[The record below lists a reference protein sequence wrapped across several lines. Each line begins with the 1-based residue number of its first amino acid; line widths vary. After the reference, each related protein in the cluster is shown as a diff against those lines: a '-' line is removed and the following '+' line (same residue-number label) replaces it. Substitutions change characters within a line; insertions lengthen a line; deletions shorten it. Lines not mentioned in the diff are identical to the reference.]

1 MASTPPAVFYERLFL
16 NPPRHHGGAYIIAE
30 VEAGAYDQADG
41 DEHRWV
47 SSTLRIS
54 DCSRV
59 IELDFPTGNDDTRAA
74 TMFKLD
80 LLIETL
86 TGFRAAL
93 QAGCEFVDGPR
104 EPAKAAQ

>member
-59 IELDFPTGNDDTRAA
+59 IELDFPTGNDDTA
-74 TMFKLD
+74 
-80 LLIETL
+80 
-86 TGFRAAL
+86 
-93 QAGCEFVDGPR
+93 PR
-104 EPAKAAQ
+104 PCSSSTS